1 MKVPGKLLGNGVL
14 EGDGKQWRKRGRYRV
29 PRKNGGATMRVLY
42 KVWNTAKRLRSRGSD
57 KDTG

>member
-14 EGDGKQWRKRGRYRV
+14 GEMGSNGERGGVMGRD
-29 PRKNGGATMRVLY
+29 GGATMRVLY